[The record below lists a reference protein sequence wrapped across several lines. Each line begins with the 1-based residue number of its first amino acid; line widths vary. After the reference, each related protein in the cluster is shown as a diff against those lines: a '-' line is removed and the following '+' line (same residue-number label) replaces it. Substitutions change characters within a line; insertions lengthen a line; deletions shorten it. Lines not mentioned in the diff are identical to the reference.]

1 MIKRMIR
8 NKSFFPRREELED
21 ELDEEVVSVL
31 KGDCE
36 KTDSSMGKVEY
47 SITYKKC
54 KNNNSFTWVS
64 VFSTIYT
71 FMEKT
76 VVLVK
81 PDGVQRGLIGE
92 IITRFERKGLRLAG
106 LKMISLGDAI
116 LDEWYAHHKDKSFFP
131 DLKSYMMSY
140 PVVAMLWEG
149 LDAAVTVRKLI
160 GITKARDAEPGTIRG
175 DFAMSQ
181 QYNLIH
187 ASESVDAARK
197 EEALIFT
204 ENLS

>member
-1 MIKRMIR
+1 MAFER
-8 NKSFFPRREELED
+8 
-21 ELDEEVVSVL
+21 
-31 KGDCE
+31 
-36 KTDSSMGKVEY
+36 
-47 SITYKKC
+47 
-54 KNNNSFTWVS
+54 
-64 VFSTIYT
+64 
-71 FMEKT
+71 T

-92 IITRFERKGLRLAG
+92 IMARFERKGMRLAG
-106 LKMISLGDAI
+106 LKMISLGDAT

-149 LDAAVTVRKLI
+149 LDAATTVRKMI
-160 GITKARDAEPGTIRG
+160 GITLARNAEPGTIRG

-187 ASESVDAARK
+187 ASESPEAARR
-197 EEALIFT
+197 EEALIFA
-204 ENLS
+204 ENEVFEWIKEDYTQVYAAEEHKK